1 MTTNRYSINLL
12 LSTMYYHEIEA
23 NTLYEAYKI
32 VDKHVLSIDN
42 SHLNLF
48 YETPPCEDFD
58 VKYKRI
64 PIGAHCLVEFDHETK
79 PSSEYISFGYYEG
92 MTDTDKYGLSV
103 YDTWKFLDGEQ
114 ELVKYCIETNY
125 DEYYCEP
132 FVLLSYSLKYLD
144 DSTEPALDKS
154 SK

>member
-1 MTTNRYSINLL
+1 
-12 LSTMYYHEIEA
+12 
-23 NTLYEAYKI
+23 
-32 VDKHVLSIDN
+32 
-42 SHLNLF
+42 
-48 YETPPCEDFD
+48 
-58 VKYKRI
+58 
-64 PIGAHCLVEFDHETK
+64 
-79 PSSEYISFGYYEG
+79 

-144 DSTEPALDKS
+144 DTTEPALDKATT
-154 SK
+154 